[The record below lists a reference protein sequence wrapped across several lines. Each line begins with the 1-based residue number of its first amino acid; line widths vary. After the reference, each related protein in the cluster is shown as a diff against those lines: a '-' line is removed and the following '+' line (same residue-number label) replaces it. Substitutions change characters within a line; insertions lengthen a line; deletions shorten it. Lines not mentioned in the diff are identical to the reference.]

1 VSRESI
7 QIIREVAAAF
17 NDRDLDAAFAVLHP
31 EAELH
36 PLRAQLDA
44 LRAAGLV

>member
-1 VSRESI
+1 VSRENI
-7 QIIREVAAAF
+7 QIIRELAAAF

-31 EAELH
+31 EAEL
-36 PLRAQLDA
+36 RAQLDA